1 MQARD
6 RCEETQGFHFLKKGL
21 KFFSIRIIPVRL
33 EPPPRQTPMMTT
45 ESKIKNYNVSTVL
58 HPCILLKTQN
68 LQFSNIKL
76 THPHKVHKDL
86 KQGQTSGLEENPKCQ
101 ITYDDRA
108 DN

>member
-1 MQARD
+1 
-6 RCEETQGFHFLKKGL
+6 
-21 KFFSIRIIPVRL
+21 
-33 EPPPRQTPMMTT
+33 MMTT
-45 ESKIKNYNVSTVL
+45 ESKIKNYNVSAVL
-58 HPCILLKTQN
+58 HPLKTQN